1 MPEPVTAA
9 TMRLPDLAAI
19 EAAANLIRPV
29 VPPTPQIL
37 WPLLS
42 QRAGAEVWVKHEN
55 HTLIGAFKIRGGLV
69 YMHEL
74 KRREPSV
81 TGVIAATRGNHGQ
94 SVAVAAR
101 RAGLR
106 AVILVPHG
114 NSTEK
119 NAAMRAQGAQ
129 LIEHGLDFQDA
140 FEEAMQRA
148 TRERLHPMPSF
159 HPALVCGVATY
170 GFELFNG
177 VPDLDTVYVP
187 IGLGSGICGTI
198 AARNALGLRTKIV
211 GVVAENAAAYAL
223 SFAERRPVSTNSADT
238 IADGMACR
246 VPMMEALESIWL
258 GAERVVTVSEDEIQA
273 AMRHLF
279 SDTHNVAEGAG
290 AAPLAALLKERN
302 RMQGKR
308 VGLVLSGG
316 NVDLAVFRR
325 VLSAARESN
334 ESPP

>member
-1 MPEPVTAA
+1 
-9 TMRLPDLAAI
+9 
-19 EAAANLIRPV
+19 
-29 VPPTPQIL
+29 
-37 WPLLS
+37 
-42 QRAGAEVWVKHEN
+42 
-55 HTLIGAFKIRGGLV
+55 
-69 YMHEL
+69 
-74 KRREPSV
+74 
-81 TGVIAATRGNHGQ
+81 
-94 SVAVAAR
+94 
-101 RAGLR
+101 
-106 AVILVPHG
+106 
-114 NSTEK
+114 
-119 NAAMRAQGAQ
+119 
-129 LIEHGLDFQDA
+129 
-140 FEEAMQRA
+140 
-148 TRERLHPMPSF
+148 MPSF